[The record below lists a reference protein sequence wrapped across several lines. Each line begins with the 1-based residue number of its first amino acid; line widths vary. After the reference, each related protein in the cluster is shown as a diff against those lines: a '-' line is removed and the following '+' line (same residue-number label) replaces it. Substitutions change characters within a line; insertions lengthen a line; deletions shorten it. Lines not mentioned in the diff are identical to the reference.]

1 MINTTKDT
9 GDTMV
14 GQRSG
19 AMTSMEVVTGDIEF
33 FTLYTTI
40 DITNT
45 DDFGDSSQKDFE
57 SVVQVIG
64 MRAMPIVMNNPVELD
79 GTGNNLLENYGAPSM
94 TGAGYIF
101 KFATERPGAHTVETL
116 VNEFDNIVLNGGTVD
131 TKNSKNMEFTK
142 QDLL

>member
-1 MINTTKDT
+1 
-9 GDTMV
+9 MV

-33 FTLYTTI
+33 FTLYTTL

-45 DDFGDSSQKDFE
+45 DNFADNSQKDFE

-79 GTGNNLLENYGAPSM
+79 GTGNNVLENYGAPSM

-116 VNEFDNIVLNGGTVD
+116 VNEFDDIVLNSGTVD
-131 TKNSKNMEFTK
+131 TKSSKNMEFTR

>member
-1 MINTTKDT
+1 VINTSKHT

-33 FTLYTTI
+33 FTLYTTL

-45 DDFGDSSQKDFE
+45 DDFADNTQKDFE

-64 MRAMPIVMNNPVELD
+64 MRAMPIVMNNPVELS
-79 GTGNNLLENYGAPSM
+79 GIGNNVLENYGAPSM

-116 VNEFDNIVLNGGTVD
+116 VDEFDSIVLNSGTVD
-131 TKNSKNMEFTK
+131 TKSSINMEFTK

>member
-33 FTLYTTI
+33 FTLYTSI

-94 TGAGYIF
+94 TGAGWIF

>member
-1 MINTTKDT
+1 
-9 GDTMV
+9 MV

-19 AMTSMEVVTGDIEF
+19 AMSSMEVVTGDIEF

-45 DDFGDSSQKDFE
+45 DDFGDNSQKDFE

-94 TGAGYIF
+94 TGAGWIF

>member
-1 MINTTKDT
+1 MCIRD
-9 GDTMV
+9 
-14 GQRSG
+14 R
-19 AMTSMEVVTGDIEF
+19 
-33 FTLYTTI
+33 YTTL

-45 DDFGDSSQKDFE
+45 DNFADNSQKDFE

-79 GTGNNLLENYGAPSM
+79 GTGNNVLENYGAPSM

-116 VNEFDNIVLNGGTVD
+116 VNEFDDIVLNSGTVD
-131 TKNSKNMEFTK
+131 TKSSKNMEFTR

>member
-1 MINTTKDT
+1 
-9 GDTMV
+9 MV

-33 FTLYTTI
+33 FTLYTTL

-45 DDFGDSSQKDFE
+45 DNFADNSQKDFE

-79 GTGNNLLENYGAPSM
+79 GTGNNVLENYGAPSM

-116 VNEFDNIVLNGGTVD
+116 VNEFNDIVLNSGTVD
-131 TKNSKNMEFTK
+131 TKSSKNMEFTR